1 MSPFDGWQT
10 LAQPGRKPE
19 ARTAQPGSFWTNNA
33 TSVDLTGDADASEEL
48 RRLGWG
54 QPKLPQ
60 PKGQGWWTVQP
71 QNSAELRADWGKW
84 DASQLP
90 RGLDLKKTSLS
101 VSFGSGGGSG
111 GGTPRSRVPEPGLWL
126 SAQPLSSVTKAHTMP
141 AVQQRWIDEQPLQSG
156 LTQKAM
162 SNDSDMEE

>member
-19 ARTAQPGSFWTNNA
+19 ALTAQPGSLWTNNA
-33 TSVDLTGDADASEEL
+33 FSVDLTGEADASEEL

-54 QPKLPQ
+54 KPQLPQ
-60 PKGQGWWTVQP
+60 PKGQGWVSVQP
-71 QNSAELRADWGKW
+71 QNSAEVRADWGKW

-101 VSFGSGGGSG
+101 ASFGGGSLG
-111 GGTPRSRVPEPGLWL
+111 GSGTPRAQVREPGLWL
-126 SAQPLSSVTKAHTMP
+126 SSQPLSSVAKAHTMP
-141 AVQQRWIDEQPLQSG
+141 AEQQRWIDEQPLQSG
-156 LTQKAM
+156 PTQKLM
-162 SNDSDMEE
+162 SNDCDMEE